1 MAAGAIAKA
10 WKSLV
15 QDSQGAVA
23 NGSLPRRDAVMLARL
38 GGAGQLQS
46 TVDPAGSRWEE
57 LLSLLLFVQSR
68 DLTRSQSHSTLQ
80 SIVQPIQ
87 HDFHHVCEVD
97 TQKQ

>member
-1 MAAGAIAKA
+1 MAAGAIDKA

-15 QDSQGAVA
+15 QDNWEEIS
-23 NGSLPRRDAVMLARL
+23 SLPAGALDLARL

-57 LLSLLLFVQSR
+57 LLSLLLLVQSR

-97 TQKQ
+97 TQK